1 MTLYTY
7 LGSDLGQLLATS
19 SAGKL
24 TRLSFVGQKHAPEIG
39 RDWVRQDDAKIFGR
53 TAQQLDE
60 YAAGERRKFD
70 LPMGLSGTPFQVR
83 VWEEIY
89 RIPFGQTISYGEL
102 AARAGN
108 PEAVRAAGTAT
119 GRNPICWVVPCHRV
133 VGKDGG
139 LTGFAGGLGRK
150 RAYLDFESG
159 RSAALVQEVELAMA

>member
-1 MTLYTY
+1 MRRF
-7 LGSDLGQLLATS
+7 LG
-19 SAGKL
+19 
-24 TRLSFVGQKHAPEIG
+24 V
-39 RDWVRQDDAKIFGR
+39 

-60 YAAGERRKFD
+60 YAAGEKRKFD
-70 LPMGLSGTPFQVR
+70 LPVAFNGTPFQVR

-89 RIPFGQTISYGEL
+89 RIPFGETISYGEL

-133 VGKDGG
+133 VGKMAA
-139 LTGFAGGLGRK
+139 LTGFAGGLERK

-159 RSAALVQEVELAMA
+159 RSAALVQEAELAMA